1 VGRTPIANGFQSPAM
16 RRPHAAPAAHT
27 LLVRLWQER
36 RDGHDAAHAGG
47 EAVWR
52 GTVSDLQGHELGS
65 FASATELVRLIGRV
79 TGVTLLLQS
88 S

>member
-1 VGRTPIANGFQSPAM
+1 MS
-16 RRPHAAPAAHT
+16 RPPPDAAAHT
-27 LLVRLWQER
+27 LLVRLWKER
-36 RDGHDAAHAGG
+36 RAPEQADG
-47 EAVWR
+47 EPVWR

-65 FASATELVRLIGRV
+65 FASATELVGLIGRV